1 MGDKDKPELRM
12 NLAAVKKVD
21 PYAKDI
27 IDTSSYVAFYTF
39 NSEGNEWEKTNVE
52 GPFFVYSRN
61 AEPYHSIFVN
71 NRLNTNSLVEPITA
85 DIDLLPQPPFLLY
98 RNERTRIRGFW
109 FNNLAECERIAELV
123 GKLIASC
130 KNDKM
135 DSKKVN
141 NIAPLTNVAM
151 NNNIDIFSML
161 SKAQEDFNNS
171 MTSSNPKADNS
182 TITAA
187 MPNPVNN
194 QQLQQQ
200 QQPEVTSSVLNF
212 FASAKP
218 NPTDV
223 PIFQR
228 MLSNPVPVEQIEK
241 QQRASPPAGT
251 KKSPPMQKKQIL
263 KTHQQQQKQQQQ
275 HQKPNAPPG
284 LTGLGNGNISGSIGS
299 IDNGLRM
306 MRMQSPNQQKHELG
320 SSPLATFL
328 SNSNIPPSKNMPQSV
343 VAATGIAEIESRQK
357 SVGINILRSKPEQ
370 SSAPVTT
377 PNKPQLLLPSMFN
390 SPPSSSSTTTQPL
403 DIKTSTSTAFGNK
416 LQNNILLPETKPEP
430 LTQSQLLQA
439 MSYLIKNDP
448 EFVRKLH
455 EAYLKSFTE
464 MVSL

>member
-1 MGDKDKPELRM
+1 MGDKEKPELRM

-52 GPFFVYSRN
+52 GPFFVYSRS

-109 FNNLAECERIAELV
+109 FYNLAECERIADLV
-123 GKLIASC
+123 GKLVEGC
-130 KNDKM
+130 KNEKRIESM
-135 DSKKVN
+135 KGN
-141 NIAPLTNVAM
+141 NTGPIMNLSTNN

-161 SKAQEDFNNS
+161 SKAQEDFNNA
-171 MTSSNPKADNS
+171 MTSSNQKPDSTVASCNIQNS
-182 TITAA
+182 
-187 MPNPVNN
+187 N
-194 QQLQQQ
+194 QQHQSQQQ

-241 QQRASPPAGT
+241 QQRASPPIGN
-251 KKSPPMQKKQIL
+251 KKSSPPSQKKPVIKSQQP
-263 KTHQQQQKQQQQ
+263 HQGQ
-275 HQKPNAPPG
+275 QKPNPPPG
-284 LTGLGNGNISGSIGS
+284 MLTGNNGNIGALE
-299 IDNGLRM
+299 NGLRL
-306 MRMQSPNQQKHELG
+306 MRMQSPSQQGHELG

-328 SNSNIPPSKNMPQSV
+328 NSSNLPPSKNMSQSLLN
-343 VAATGIAEIESRQK
+343 ATDVSELESRQK
-357 SVGINILRSKPEQ
+357 PLNLLLRSKPE
-370 SSAPVTT
+370 SVSNTT
-377 PNKPQLLLPSMFN
+377 PNKPALLLPSMFT
-390 SPPSSSSTTTQPL
+390 STSSSSSTLESKSNNIAPFT
-403 DIKTSTSTAFGNK
+403 NK
-416 LQNNILLPETKPEP
+416 NHNNILQEMSKPEP

-448 EFVRKLH
+448 DFVRKLH

>member
-1 MGDKDKPELRM
+1 MGDKEKPELRM

-109 FNNLAECERIAELV
+109 FYNLAECERIADLV
-123 GKLIASC
+123 GKLVEGC
-130 KNDKM
+130 KNDKRLESM
-135 DSKKVN
+135 KGNNAGQLANLAVN
-141 NIAPLTNVAM
+141 

-161 SKAQEDFNNS
+161 SKAQEDFNNA
-171 MTSSNPKADNS
+171 MTSSNQKPDNTVALS
-182 TITAA
+182 HI
-187 MPNPVNN
+187 PNTNHQHQLQH
-194 QQLQQQ
+194 QQQQQ

-241 QQRASPPAGT
+241 QQRASPPVGN
-251 KKSPPMQKKQIL
+251 KKSSPPSLKKQIL
-263 KTHQQQQKQQQQ
+263 KSTQQVQQK
-275 HQKPNAPPG
+275 PLNPPPG
-284 LTGLGNGNISGSIGS
+284 LLTGVNNGNIGGLE
-299 IDNGLRM
+299 NGLRL
-306 MRMQSPNQQKHELG
+306 MRMQSPSQQGQELG

-328 SNSNIPPSKNMPQSV
+328 NTSNLPSSKNKSQSLLN
-343 VAATGIAEIESRQK
+343 ATDVSELESRQNPL
-357 SVGINILRSKPEQ
+357 NILMRSKPETN
-370 SSAPVTT
+370 SNTT
-377 PNKPQLLLPSMFN
+377 PNKPALLLPSMFT
-390 SPPSSSSTTTQPL
+390 SSSSSTSTQES
-403 DIKTSTSTAFGNK
+403 KS
-416 LQNNILLPETKPEP
+416 NNIAPFTNKHQSNILHEMSKPEP

-448 EFVRKLH
+448 DFVRKLH